1 MDVGARQIYLNIS
14 ETADLLAFTY
24 KIIPRVYSVLAWK
37 RENIQYVSVLWPKMP
52 CWCLRSRRR
61 DNNSN
66 NHLFQP
72 SYAKE
77 LIWAQKTPLTLQADA
92 IQQPKTTTIC
102 TGWPKLDNRSLE
114 KCCLIRRLRIMSKPH
129 DRMTPS
135 CIIYIWSLNWWSWG
149 KGAEDIFLAYIELL
163 STNRETFNCHS
174 LHGSHKAATQD
185 ISQSYFNF
193 VSEQHNWA
201 RAQSVPVV
209 HQVPHYILQTALRN
223 FLSPSNPY
231 GCGVCVCHRG
241 HRVFCEIMLQL
252 YLELCSSS
260 WLANLAKFSQ

>member
-1 MDVGARQIYLNIS
+1 MDVGARQIDLNIS
-14 ETADLLAFTY
+14 ETANLLAFTY

-77 LIWAQKTPLTLQADA
+77 LIWAQKTPLTLQADV

-102 TGWPKLDNRSLE
+102 TGWPKLDNSSLE
-114 KCCLIRRLRIMSKPH
+114 KCCLIRRLRIRSKPH
-129 DRMTPS
+129 DSMTPS
-135 CIIYIWSLNWWSWG
+135 CIIYIWRLNWWSWG

-163 STNRETFNCHS
+163 STNRKTFNCHS
-174 LHGSHKAATQD
+174 LHGYCSWPSPLLYDRSLPVAKTSHKAQIILNWLLEHDSAFTVP
-185 ISQSYFNF
+185 QS
-193 VSEQHNWA
+193 SPIQPGT
-201 RAQSVPVV
+201 SGM
-209 HQVPHYILQTALRN
+209 
-223 FLSPSNPY
+223 LSGQP
-231 GCGVCVCHRG
+231 R
-241 HRVFCEIMLQL
+241 
-252 YLELCSSS
+252 
-260 WLANLAKFSQ
+260 

>member
-14 ETADLLAFTY
+14 ETANLLAFTY

-114 KCCLIRRLRIMSKPH
+114 KCCLIRRLRIRSKPH
-129 DRMTPS
+129 DSMTPS
-135 CIIYIWSLNWWSWG
+135 CIIYIWRLNWWSWG

-163 STNRETFNCHS
+163 STNRKTFNCHS
-174 LHGSHKAATQD
+174 LHGYCSWPSPLLYDRSLPVAKTSHKAQIILNWLLEHDSAFTVP
-185 ISQSYFNF
+185 QS
-193 VSEQHNWA
+193 SPIQPGT
-201 RAQSVPVV
+201 SGM
-209 HQVPHYILQTALRN
+209 
-223 FLSPSNPY
+223 LSGQP
-231 GCGVCVCHRG
+231 R
-241 HRVFCEIMLQL
+241 
-252 YLELCSSS
+252 
-260 WLANLAKFSQ
+260 

>member
-1 MDVGARQIYLNIS
+1 MV
-14 ETADLLAFTY
+14 
-24 KIIPRVYSVLAWK
+24 WK

-52 CWCLRSRRR
+52 CGCLRSRRR

-92 IQQPKTTTIC
+92 IQQPNTTTIC

-114 KCCLIRRLRIMSKPH
+114 KCCLIRRLRIRSKPH
-129 DRMTPS
+129 DSMTPS

-163 STNRETFNCHS
+163 STNWETFKCHS
-174 LHGSHKAATQD
+174 LHGYCSWPSPLLYD
-185 ISQSYFNF
+185 RIVPNF
-193 VSEQHNWA
+193 QWLKH
-201 RAQSVPVV
+201 
-209 HQVPHYILQTALRN
+209 LTKLK
-223 FLSPSNPY
+223 
-231 GCGVCVCHRG
+231 
-241 HRVFCEIMLQL
+241 
-252 YLELCSSS
+252 SS
-260 WLANLAKFSQ
+260 

>member
-1 MDVGARQIYLNIS
+1 MDVGARQIDLNIS
-14 ETADLLAFTY
+14 ETANLLAFTY

-114 KCCLIRRLRIMSKPH
+114 KCCLIRRLRIRSKPH
-129 DRMTPS
+129 DSMTPS
-135 CIIYIWSLNWWSWG
+135 CIIYIWRLNWWSWG

-163 STNRETFNCHS
+163 STNRKTFNCHS
-174 LHGSHKAATQD
+174 LHGYCSWPSPLLYDRSLPVAKTSHKAQIILNWLLEHDSAFTVP
-185 ISQSYFNF
+185 QS
-193 VSEQHNWA
+193 SPIQPGT
-201 RAQSVPVV
+201 SGM
-209 HQVPHYILQTALRN
+209 
-223 FLSPSNPY
+223 LSGQP
-231 GCGVCVCHRG
+231 R
-241 HRVFCEIMLQL
+241 
-252 YLELCSSS
+252 
-260 WLANLAKFSQ
+260 

>member
-1 MDVGARQIYLNIS
+1 MDFGARQIDLNIS
-14 ETADLLAFTY
+14 ETANLLAFTY

-77 LIWAQKTPLTLQADA
+77 LIWAQKTPLTLQADV

-114 KCCLIRRLRIMSKPH
+114 KCCLIRRLRIRSKPH
-129 DRMTPS
+129 DSMTPS
-135 CIIYIWSLNWWSWG
+135 CIIYIWRLNWWSWG

-163 STNRETFNCHS
+163 STNRKTFNCHS
-174 LHGSHKAATQD
+174 LHGYCSWPSPLLYDRSLPVAKTSHKAQIILNWLLEHDSAFTVP
-185 ISQSYFNF
+185 QS
-193 VSEQHNWA
+193 SPIQPGT
-201 RAQSVPVV
+201 SGM
-209 HQVPHYILQTALRN
+209 
-223 FLSPSNPY
+223 LSGQP
-231 GCGVCVCHRG
+231 R
-241 HRVFCEIMLQL
+241 
-252 YLELCSSS
+252 
-260 WLANLAKFSQ
+260 

>member
-1 MDVGARQIYLNIS
+1 MDVGARQIDLNIS
-14 ETADLLAFTY
+14 ETANLLAFTY

-114 KCCLIRRLRIMSKPH
+114 KCCLIRRLRIRSKPH
-129 DRMTPS
+129 DSMTPS
-135 CIIYIWSLNWWSWG
+135 CIIYIWRLNWWSWG

-163 STNRETFNCHS
+163 STNWKTFNCHS
-174 LHGSHKAATQD
+174 LHGYCSWPSPLLYDRSLPVAKTSHKAQIILNWLLEHDSAFTVP
-185 ISQSYFNF
+185 QS
-193 VSEQHNWA
+193 SPIQPGT
-201 RAQSVPVV
+201 SGM
-209 HQVPHYILQTALRN
+209 
-223 FLSPSNPY
+223 LSGQP
-231 GCGVCVCHRG
+231 R
-241 HRVFCEIMLQL
+241 
-252 YLELCSSS
+252 
-260 WLANLAKFSQ
+260 

>member
-1 MDVGARQIYLNIS
+1 MDVGARQIDLNIS
-14 ETADLLAFTY
+14 ETANLLAFTY

-77 LIWAQKTPLTLQADA
+77 LIWAQKAPLTLQADA

-114 KCCLIRRLRIMSKPH
+114 KCCLIRRLRIRSKPH
-129 DRMTPS
+129 DSMTPS
-135 CIIYIWSLNWWSWG
+135 CIIYIWRLNWWSWG

-163 STNRETFNCHS
+163 STNRKTFNCHS
-174 LHGSHKAATQD
+174 LHGYCSWPSPLLYDRSLPVAKTSHKAQIILNWLLEHDSAFTVP
-185 ISQSYFNF
+185 QS
-193 VSEQHNWA
+193 SPIQPGT
-201 RAQSVPVV
+201 SGM
-209 HQVPHYILQTALRN
+209 
-223 FLSPSNPY
+223 LSGQP
-231 GCGVCVCHRG
+231 R
-241 HRVFCEIMLQL
+241 
-252 YLELCSSS
+252 
-260 WLANLAKFSQ
+260 

>member
-1 MDVGARQIYLNIS
+1 MDVGARQIDLNIS
-14 ETADLLAFTY
+14 ETANLLAFTY

-114 KCCLIRRLRIMSKPH
+114 KCCLIRRLRIRSKPH
-129 DRMTPS
+129 DSMTP
-135 CIIYIWSLNWWSWG
+135 NWWSWG

-163 STNRETFNCHS
+163 STNRKTFNCHS
-174 LHGSHKAATQD
+174 LHGYCSWPSPLLYDRSLPVAKTSHKAQIILNWLLEHDSAFTVP
-185 ISQSYFNF
+185 QS
-193 VSEQHNWA
+193 SPIQPGT
-201 RAQSVPVV
+201 SGM
-209 HQVPHYILQTALRN
+209 
-223 FLSPSNPY
+223 LSGQP
-231 GCGVCVCHRG
+231 R
-241 HRVFCEIMLQL
+241 
-252 YLELCSSS
+252 
-260 WLANLAKFSQ
+260 